1 MYQKEIIMK
10 KKSFQD
16 FEFALRLPNNLS
28 AYIRSVGHFNLTEP
42 NPSSFWNKAFFAEL
56 FWCIDGK
63 GYFEL
68 DGKRHMI
75 RPGDIWYYP
84 TGSKHYFYPADDHFH
99 YRWFTIEG
107 PMADALFESV
117 NISSGASYGGNCPEE
132 LFARLELDIKQSTLK
147 KRLELLAVGFKIL
160 CTAAAGVKQKRPENN
175 YLSEARSIMEN
186 DFSNP
191 ELNIQTLA
199 KILHINRV
207 QLSRDFAIHYGVTPS
222 DYLKNLRVQ
231 KAVALLRSSSL
242 HLDKIATSC
251 GFNSGDYLGKVI
263 ISATGKKPSEYRQ

>member
-1 MYQKEIIMK
+1 MK
-10 KKSFQD
+10 KRSFRD
-16 FEFALRLPNNLS
+16 FEFALKIPNNLS
-28 AYIRSVGHFNLTEP
+28 AYIRSVGHFNLTQSDR
-42 NPSSFWNKAFFAEL
+42 SSYWNKASFCEL

-68 DGKRHMI
+68 DGKQYLV

-84 TGSKHYFYPADDHFH
+84 TGSKHYFYPADDNFH

-107 PMADALFESV
+107 PMSCAVFKSV
-117 NISSGASYGGNCPEE
+117 NIAPGISYGGECPEE

-147 KRLELLAVGFKIL
+147 KRLNLLSIGFQIL
-160 CTAAAGVKQKRPENN
+160 CIAAAGVKQKRPENN
-175 YLSEARSIMEN
+175 YISEARSIMES

-191 ELNIQTLA
+191 ELNIQSLA

-207 QLSRDFAIHYGVTPS
+207 QLSRDFTIHYGVTPS

-231 KAVALLRSSSL
+231 KAVLLLRSSSW

-263 ISATGKKPSEYRQ
+263 ISTTGKKASDYRP